1 MAIVIAIATTIAI
14 FVMILIAITM
24 AIAITMTIDDC
35 QGHLVT
41 YEGLQKHSQGNKA
54 WLVGDLTML
63 RKHVTT
69 VQTSKKHPKTCVVY
83 GGNTYS
89 NCGLCGGYAFFSHEG
104 WFRSR
109 NCFIATKL
117 AILSSLTCILCTVL
131 VMRGSRMVRIP
142 LFVVS
147 ASLPWFVVV
156 VVFDQK
162 MGCSCG
168 CHTSV
173 LELGNNSRKN
183 KCRH

>member
-69 VQTSKKHPKTCVVY
+69 VQTSKKNPKTCVVC

-109 NCFIATKL
+109 NCFIATKI
-117 AILSSLTCILCTVL
+117 AILSSPTYILCTVL
-131 VMRGSRMVRIP
+131 VMRIVWVRGWCVY
-142 LFVVS
+142 LC
-147 ASLPWFVVV
+147 LWCR
-156 VVFDQK
+156 Q
-162 MGCSCG
+162 G
-168 CHTSV
+168 CHGLLLLFSIKKWGV
-173 LELGNNSRKN
+173 LAGVTPQFWN
-183 KCRH
+183 